1 MGHFILKRRSL
12 KKIAGGILWLG
23 CLVGLTMGYYK
34 ERSQLPTVLY
44 GEVSTE
50 WNNII
55 SISEKN
61 GSHQVSM
68 VDNASSTNAKMMEY
82 RLFGFLPIKEV
93 MVSQPSE
100 RQVYPGGEI
109 VGIYGKTTG
118 VLVLGTGNVT
128 ASDGTLQSPVK
139 DVLREGDYILEIDGK
154 PVNTKAEL
162 IKSIQEAEHEILELT
177 YMRDGEK
184 KEKQIHTV
192 CNGNG
197 EKMIGAWIKD
207 DMAGIGTISYVD
219 EEGNYGS
226 LGHGIGSCGPDDI
239 MSMEGGTLYEVE
251 LIGIDRGQKGTPGQ
265 IKGRLHYGLNNRMG
279 LIEKNT
285 SIGVYGKVNSSVME
299 DYREEKA
306 LVPIGYKQEIELGKA
321 FIYSEVSGELKAYQ
335 IEIMDLDFDENHHNK
350 SIIFK
355 VTDEGLLEET
365 GGIIQGMSGS
375 PIIQNGKI
383 VGAVTHVLINNP
395 SRGYGIFI
403 ENMLEH

>member
-1 MGHFILKRRSL
+1 M
-12 KKIAGGILWLG
+12 
-23 CLVGLTMGYYK
+23 
-34 ERSQLPTVLY
+34 
-44 GEVSTE
+44 
-50 WNNII
+50 
-55 SISEKN
+55 
-61 GSHQVSM
+61 
-68 VDNASSTNAKMMEY
+68 
-82 RLFGFLPIKEV
+82 
-93 MVSQPSE
+93 
-100 RQVYPGGEI
+100 
-109 VGIYGKTTG
+109 
-118 VLVLGTGNVT
+118 LVLGTGNVT

-226 LGHGIGSCGPDDI
+226 LGHGIGSTGPDDI

-306 LVPIGYKQEIELGKA
+306 LIPIGYKQEIELGKA

-350 SIIFK
+350 SIIFQ

-403 ENMLEH
+403 ENMLEQ